1 MASTASSNST
11 VPTASSKKMRVRSKS
26 TSAVTDEGMKA
37 DVNGVKQ
44 DEIKQVQYFKR
55 PSVNG
60 NMKKNEAD
68 LFVKAPKD
76 KLHDRKSRSGKG
88 RGLPKKGGAGGKG
101 TWGVIGEV
109 IEESDLAVKD
119 QQDPNYESEED
130 ENEPYKLLELKP
142 ELTGEEFD
150 RVVEP
155 IIEEYYEHGDTED
168 VALSLLELNIPS
180 QKYKIPVKAIGMA
193 MEKKATQREMA
204 SVLISDIYG
213 EILTQDHISKSFQQL
228 LDDLDD
234 LSLDT
239 PDAPEVLGKF
249 IARAIADDCLPP
261 CFVKNVEDT
270 RPESAQRKALHK
282 ADILLHV
289 NHSMVRLDSIWGV
302 GGGRRPVKHLI
313 KKMVLLLK
321 EYLSSQDTE
330 EASRCVQELEVPH
343 FHHELVYEL
352 IYLVLE
358 DANHNRTMNLML
370 TLLKSFS
377 HTSIITSTQI
387 KEGFERV
394 FKNMADI
401 SLDVPLAHFT
411 LQKFTDQCVR
421 EGILPISYTLKV
433 PSKGRKRMVSEG
445 DGGLIK
451 A

>member
-1 MASTASSNST
+1 MASSTSST
-11 VPTASSKKMRVRSKS
+11 VPTASSKKMRIRSKS
-26 TSAVTDEGMKA
+26 TSAVTDEDMKV
-37 DVNGVKQ
+37 DENGVNK
-44 DEIKQVQYFKR
+44 DEIRHIQFSKT
-55 PSVNG
+55 SALNG
-60 NMKKNEAD
+60 NLKKHDGE

-101 TWGVIGEV
+101 TWGAIGEV
-109 IEESDLAVKD
+109 IDESDFAVKD

-130 ENEPYKLLELKP
+130 ETEPYRLLELKP
-142 ELTGEEFD
+142 ELSEEEFD
-150 RVVEP
+150 RVTEP
-155 IIEEYYEHGDTED
+155 IILEYYEHGDTED
-168 VALSLLELNIPS
+168 VALSLQELNIPS
-180 QKYKIPVKAIGMA
+180 QRYKIPVKVITIA

-204 SVLISDIYG
+204 SILISNLYG
-213 EILTQDHISKSFQQL
+213 RILTQEHFSKAFQQL
-228 LDDLDD
+228 LDDLDE

-239 PDAPEVLGKF
+239 PDAPEILGKF
-249 IARAIADDCLPP
+249 IARAVADDCLPP
-261 CFVKNVEDT
+261 CFVKNLEDT
-270 RPESAQRKALHK
+270 SPNSPQRKALHK

-289 NHSMVRLDSIWGV
+289 NHGMVRLDSIWGV

-313 KKMVLLLK
+313 KKIVLLLK
-321 EYLSSQDTE
+321 EYLSSEDIE

-352 IYLVLE
+352 IYIVLE
-358 DANHNRTMNLML
+358 DASHSRTTILML
-370 TLLKSFS
+370 NLLKSFS
-377 HTSIITSTQI
+377 NTSIVTSTQI

-394 FKNMADI
+394 FKNMPDI
-401 SLDVPLAHFT
+401 SLDVPLAHIT

-445 DGGLIK
+445 DGGQIK